1 MALGRAMKDV
11 DSFGKE
17 DGAPPRRVGQGRD
30 FSF

>member
-1 MALGRAMKDV
+1 MALGRAAKDV

-17 DGAPPRRVGQGRD
+17 DRACACRVGQGWG